1 MQAKRRVHVLIF
13 GKVQGVSFRYHTYE
27 LAKKLGIT
35 GWVRNTSDGKVEAVF
50 EGDGNKI
57 EKILEF
63 CKRGPSLARVEKVE
77 VKEEKFKGEFK
88 DFKIVY

>member
-50 EGDGNKI
+50 EGDRDKI

>member
-1 MQAKRRVHVLIF
+1 
-13 GKVQGVSFRYHTYE
+13 VSFRYHTYE

-88 DFKIVY
+88 DFEIIY

>member
-1 MQAKRRVHVLIF
+1 MQTKRRVHVLIH
-13 GKVQGVSFRYHTYE
+13 GKVQGVFFRYHTYE

-35 GWVRNTSDGKVEAVF
+35 GWVRNTSDGRVEAVF
-50 EGDGNKI
+50 EGDGDKI

-77 VKEEKFKGEFK
+77 VKEEKFKGEFR

>member
-1 MQAKRRVHVLIF
+1 
-13 GKVQGVSFRYHTYE
+13 VSFRYHTYE

-50 EGDGNKI
+50 EGDRDKI

>member
-1 MQAKRRVHVLIF
+1 MQTKRRVHVLIS
-13 GKVQGVSFRYHTYE
+13 GKVQGVFFRYHTYE

-50 EGDGNKI
+50 EGDGDKI

-63 CKRGPSLARVEKVE
+63 CRRGPSLARVEKVE

-88 DFKIVY
+88 DFEIVY

>member
-1 MQAKRRVHVLIF
+1 MQTKRRVHVLIS
-13 GKVQGVSFRYHTYE
+13 GKVQGVFFRYHTYE

-50 EGDGNKI
+50 EGDGDKI

-63 CKRGPSLARVEKVE
+63 CRKGPSSARVEKVE
-77 VKEEKFKGEFK
+77 VKEEKFKGEFE
-88 DFKIVY
+88 DFEIVY

>member
-88 DFKIVY
+88 DFEIIY

>member
-50 EGDGNKI
+50 EGDRDKI
-57 EKILEF
+57 EKVLEF